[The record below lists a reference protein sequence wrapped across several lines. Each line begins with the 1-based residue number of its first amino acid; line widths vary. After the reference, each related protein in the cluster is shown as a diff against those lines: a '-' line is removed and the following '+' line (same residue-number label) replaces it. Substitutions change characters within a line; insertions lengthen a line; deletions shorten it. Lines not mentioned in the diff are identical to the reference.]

1 MNPKEKAKELIEK
14 LLPNVYC
21 YLGSGML
28 TNEYSEEV
36 ALSNAKK
43 QALICVEEIIYN
55 IQHDVN
61 KYEWTLERRGGS
73 DFILYWQEVKQEIE
87 RYGSTNN

>member
-1 MNPKEKAKELIEK
+1 MNPKEKAKELIGK
-14 LLPNVYC
+14 FLPNVYC

-43 QALICVEEIIYN
+43 QALICTEEIINQWEY
-55 IQHDVN
+55 IDT
-61 KYEWTLERRGGS
+61 YLGMTS
-73 DFILYWQEVKQEIE
+73 I
-87 RYGSTNN
+87 

>member
-43 QALICVEEIIYN
+43 QALICVDEMLKEHENLLLIY
-55 IQHDVN
+55 ISESKKRVI
-61 KYEWTLERRGGS
+61 
-73 DFILYWQEVKQEIE
+73 FWQEVKQEIG
-87 RYGSTNN
+87 RL

>member
-1 MNPKEKAKELIEK
+1 MNPKEKAKELIGK
-14 LLPNVYC
+14 FLPNVYC

-43 QALICVEEIIYN
+43 QALICVDEII
-55 IQHDVN
+55 DS
-61 KYEWTLERRGGS
+61 EPMEDFGCS
-73 DFILYWQEVKQEIE
+73 DSGTEYRSTDEFWQEVKQEIE
-87 RYGSTNN
+87 IYESTNN

>member
-1 MNPKEKAKELIEK
+1 MNPKEKAKELIGK
-14 LLPNVYC
+14 FLPNVYC

-43 QALICVEEIIYN
+43 QALICVEEIICSLTKSAKEMDSRNYECYN
-55 IQHDVN
+55 TIKMINYYQV
-61 KYEWTLERRGGS
+61 
-73 DFILYWQEVKQEIE
+73 VKQELDE
-87 RYGSTNN
+87 STNK

>member
-1 MNPKEKAKELIEK
+1 MNPKEKAKELIGK
-14 LLPNVYC
+14 FLPNVYC

-43 QALICVEEIIYN
+43 QALICTE
-55 IQHDVN
+55 
-61 KYEWTLERRGGS
+61 
-73 DFILYWQEVKQEIE
+73 
-87 RYGSTNN
+87 

>member
-36 ALSNAKK
+36 AL
-43 QALICVEEIIYN
+43 ICVEEIIHN
-55 IQHDVN
+55 IQYDVN
-61 KYEWTLERRGGS
+61 KHEWALERRGGS
-73 DFILYWQEVKQEIE
+73 DFTSYWYQVKQEIE
-87 RYGSTNN
+87 RL

>member
-1 MNPKEKAKELIEK
+1 MSPKDKARELIEK

-36 ALSNAKK
+36 ALINAKK
-43 QALICVEEIIYN
+43 QALICVEEIICN
-55 IQHDVN
+55 ILHGVN
-61 KYEWTLERRGGS
+61 KYEWTLERRDSS

-87 RYGSTNN
+87 NYESTNY

>member
-28 TNEYSEEV
+28 INEYSEEV

-43 QALICVEEIIYN
+43 QALICVDEIIYN
-55 IQHDVN
+55 IKHDVN
-61 KYEWTLERRGGS
+61 KYEWTLEKRGGS
-73 DFILYWQEVKQEIE
+73 DFTLYWQEVKQEIE
-87 RYGSTNN
+87 RS